1 MKKYYILL
9 IYLFIGV
16 LSVYAGK
23 THLTDSM
30 ERTNIE
36 KQTDDTLAS
45 EVVDDLFFQ
54 KSRTYKHLSD
64 SVYVWTDPN
73 YGKKNYLKAAAESFG
88 LNLAVNGFD
97 RYAMNED
104 FAKISWSSI
113 KHNIDYGFVWD
124 NDQFSTNLFA
134 HPYHGG
140 LYFNTA
146 RCNGLSFWESAP
158 YSFCGSLMW
167 EFSCEIEPAAINDLM
182 ATTIGGIAIGEVTHR
197 MSALV
202 IDDSKR
208 GFNRFIREFFGTLIC
223 PMRGLNRLMNGE
235 MWKVKRSHYKYHDYE
250 KIPIYFNVSSG
261 IRYLSD
267 DHQFFRGEYNP
278 YVQLGVVYGDVF
290 DSEETKPYDFMTA
303 KVQFGMSGNQP
314 FINQIN
320 LLGRLWGTPIKTNT
334 DMSLQFGIFQYF
346 NYYDSEAVKD
356 GSGRIPYKI
365 SEAASFGPGFIYH
378 FPPINHFVGIEQRVY
393 LGAILLGGSLS
404 DYYNIIDRNYNM
416 GSGFSIKNY
425 TTLDF
430 GKLGRYNLNLEYYRI
445 FTWKGYEHKDLETI
459 NPLYLNAQGD
469 KGNVMLTVINPSFQ
483 LGLSRH
489 LKLDAGISYYLRYT
503 HYSYHDAVNFRTFD
517 TKLGLRY
524 EF

>member
-1 MKKYYILL
+1 MKKLYILL
-9 IYLFIGV
+9 SMILLV
-16 LSVYAGK
+16 SSLSKADNAKMLLPV
-23 THLTDSM
+23 SV
-30 ERTNIE
+30 N
-36 KQTDDTLAS
+36 DDTLKLPVS
-45 EVVDDLFFQ
+45 DSLFFR
-54 KSRTYKHLSD
+54 KSHDYGHFPD
-64 SVYVWTDPN
+64 SVYVWTTPG
-73 YGKKNYLKAAAESFG
+73 YGKKHYLKAAVESFG

-97 RYAMNED
+97 RYVMQED

-113 KHNIDYGFVWD
+113 RHNINYGFVWD

-146 RCNGLSFWESAP
+146 RSNGLSFWESAP
-158 YSFCGSLMW
+158 YSLCGSLMW

-202 IDDSKR
+202 LDDSKR
-208 GFNRFIREFFGTLIC
+208 GFNRFLREFVGTLIC
-223 PMRGLNRLMNGE
+223 PMRGLNRLMSGE

-250 KIPIYFNVSSG
+250 RIPVFFSMSTG
-261 IRYLSD
+261 LRYLSD

-278 YVQLGVVYGDVF
+278 YLQLGVIYGDAF
-290 DSEETKPYDFMTA
+290 DVENTDPYDYLTA
-303 KVQFGMSGNQP
+303 NVQFGMSGNQP
-314 FINQIN
+314 FINQVN
-320 LLGRLWGTPIKTNT
+320 LLGRLWGTSLKTST
-334 DMSLQFGIFQYF
+334 EMSLQFGIFQYF
-346 NYYDSEAVKD
+346 NYYDSQAVLD
-356 GSGRIPYKI
+356 GSGQIPYKI
-365 SEAASFGPGFIYH
+365 SEAASIGPGFIYR

-404 DYYNIIDRNYNM
+404 DYYNVIDRNYNM

-430 GKLGRYNLNLEYYRI
+430 GKYGRYNLNMEHYRI
-445 FTWKGYEHKDLETI
+445 FTWKGYEHKDLSTV

-469 KGNVMLTVINPSFQ
+469 KGNVMLTVINPSMQ
-483 LGLSRH
+483 VSLNRH
-489 LKLDAGISYYLRYT
+489 LKIDAGISYYLRHT
-503 HYSYHDAVNFRTFD
+503 HYSYHNPVDYRTFD
-517 TKLGLRY
+517 TKLGIRY